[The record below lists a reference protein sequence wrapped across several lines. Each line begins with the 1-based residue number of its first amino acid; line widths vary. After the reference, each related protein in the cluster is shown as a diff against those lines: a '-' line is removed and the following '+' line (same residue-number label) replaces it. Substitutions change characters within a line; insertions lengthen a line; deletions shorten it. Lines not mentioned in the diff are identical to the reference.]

1 MIKDFHLNEVVS
13 DYFLVNKCEIATSS
27 AGKPYGRLVLEDASG
42 TITAMMW
49 DNVQQIQNLESGQIV
64 HAQFLVSKYKDTPQ
78 AKITSISLADPANV
92 SIDKLIATS
101 QFNCDDMLSEI
112 IEIAKTIEDP
122 WYAKLVHYFYS
133 DPSFLKRFRNHPA
146 AVGIH
151 HAYCGGL
158 LQHTLFVTKN
168 SRAVAANYDNV
179 SMDLV
184 TTVALL
190 HDIGK
195 LHELQALPSHDFTNN
210 GNFIGHVVEG
220 QNMIR
225 DACKDID
232 GFPDAKRDVVCHCIL
247 AHHGE
252 LEFGSPVKPSLIEAF
267 IVNACDQ
274 IDAKSEIFAKH
285 LNDNEAQLQ
294 KSGFTSKSS
303 LLGVHITDSRLY

>member
-92 SIDKLIATS
+92 SMDKLIATS

-112 IEIAKTIEDP
+112 IEIAKTIEDT

-146 AVGIH
+146 AVGVH

-195 LHELQALPSHDFTNN
+195 Y
-210 GNFIGHVVEG
+210 
-220 QNMIR
+220 
-225 DACKDID
+225 
-232 GFPDAKRDVVCHCIL
+232 
-247 AHHGE
+247 
-252 LEFGSPVKPSLIEAF
+252 
-267 IVNACDQ
+267 VN
-274 IDAKSEIFAKH
+274 
-285 LNDNEAQLQ
+285 LNDPGKNGYQLIM
-294 KSGFTSKSS
+294 STEIMGLSHREREE
-303 LLGVHITDSRLY
+303 VANIVLYNTQELHVKILTGSQMLSVMLSAIAF